1 MNGSFIDDQSL
12 CAPTSNRTLD
22 RLFSQIHLIKM
33 NVQNQLKNDTLNA
46 LLQIQISYFSLETFH

>member
-12 CAPTSNRTLD
+12 CAPTLNMTLD

-33 NVQNQLKNDTLNA
+33 NVQNQLKNGTLNA
-46 LLQIQISYFSLETFH
+46 LLQIRISYFSLETFH